1 MGERKMPESL
11 GELLEEKQKAEAEFT
26 YWTHKEKIL
35 RHQIR
40 VL

>member
-11 GELLEEKQKAEAEFT
+11 EALMDEKQKAEAELT

-35 RHQIR
+35 RH
-40 VL
+40 